1 MSSVRAAAILPDLMA
16 ASMATQTAAASQ
28 MANIG
33 SQNPHAALPSR
44 AASRSR
50 ASVAKQPST
59 TPASPLASEKRGGNH
74 PAPANRM
81 AMATLAA
88 SNVGCAE
95 RLLAVPFDS
104 GNAQAASMPSAAT
117 VKPVRCA
124 IAVMDAPPCAVL
136 PSARSIRPDR

>member
-1 MSSVRAAAILPDLMA
+1 MSSARAAAFLPDLMA

-28 MANIG
+28 MANTG

-59 TPASPLASEKRGGNH
+59 TPASALASEKRGANH

-81 AMATLAA
+81 VAATLAA
-88 SNVGCAE
+88 ISVGCAE
-95 RLLAVPFDS
+95 RMLAVSFDS
-104 GNAQAASMPSAAT
+104 GNTQAASMPSAA
-117 VKPVRCA
+117 
-124 IAVMDAPPCAVL
+124 
-136 PSARSIRPDR
+136 